1 MNLLEAAAVF
11 AAGVAAGGINT
22 VVGSGSLITFPTLVT
37 LGFPPV
43 VANVSNNIGLV
54 PGSAT
59 GAYGYRAELEGQ
71 RGRLLRLGS
80 ASMLGALIGGLLL
93 LGLPAEA
100 FQVIV
105 VALIALALVLVVVQP
120 RLQAWVKRRREADG
134 EGEHGPHGGPLL
146 WIAVL
151 LAGMYGGY
159 FGAAQ
164 GIVLIAILGIA
175 LADDLQRV
183 NAAKNVLSAIVNGSA
198 AVLFITL
205 SIVSDTVIDW
215 WAVLMIALGSTVGG
229 LLGAKVGRRI
239 PPPVLRGV
247 IVVVGLVAIVNLV
260 R

>member
-54 PGSAT
+54 PGGMT
-59 GAYGYRAELEGQ
+59 GAYGYRAELAGQ

-80 ASMLGALIGGLLL
+80 ASLIGALIGGFLL
-93 LGLPAEA
+93 LGLPAAA

-105 VALIALALVLVVVQP
+105 VALIVIALVLVVVQP
-120 RLQAWVKRRREADG
+120 RLQAWVKRRREHREDR
-134 EGEHGPHGGPLL
+134 PHGGPAL
-146 WIAVL
+146 WLAVL
-151 LAGMYGGY
+151 LAGVYGGY

-183 NAAKNVLSAIVNGSA
+183 NAAKNVLSAVVNGSA
-198 AVLFITL
+198 AVLFILL
-205 SIVSDTVIDW
+205 SIVADTVIDW
-215 WAVLMIALGSTVGG
+215 WAVLMIALGSTLGG

>member
-37 LGFPPV
+37 LGYPPV

-54 PGSAT
+54 PGGMT
-59 GAYGYRAELEGQ
+59 GAYGYRAELAGQ

-80 ASMLGALIGGLLL
+80 ASVIGAVIGGLLL

-105 VALIALALVLVVVQP
+105 VALIAVALVLVVVQP
-120 RLQAWVKRRREADG
+120 RLQAWVKRRREGDG
-134 EGEHGPHGGPLL
+134 EQPRHGGPLL
-146 WIAVL
+146 WVAVL
-151 LAGMYGGY
+151 LAGVYGGY

-164 GIVLIAILGIA
+164 GIILIAVLGIA

-198 AVLFITL
+198 AVLFISL
-205 SIVSDTVIDW
+205 SILSDTVIDW
-215 WAVLMIALGSTVGG
+215 WVVLMIAAGSTVGG

-247 IVVVGLVAIVNLV
+247 IVAVGLVAIVNLV